1 MSESPATTVSSPQRG
16 SLLAGAC
23 LLYLLLPNVLFL
35 AGWVQ
40 PWLAWPLIVLLSFGC
55 FHLWRRLGDL
65 RPVHGA
71 GERLHMAVVLLA
83 GAVVTYLVGFNG
95 DFPQSA
101 DFIVRNAVYDTLV
114 RSDWPLHSARGE
126 YFVYYHAFWLPPAFA
141 SKCLG
146 GVVPPL
152 AVLVLWVYA
161 GVVLISLCLFRRLG
175 RRTLSF
181 LVVMMGLACMQE
193 VLGRADVI
201 ARYLPVQG
209 AVDAYCRLVP
219 RPLYYVGMWHQLV
232 STYNHGIMV
241 VLFMAMVHGRVL
253 RGAAL
258 LPVAALLVVSSPLG
272 AVAVLVYL
280 VFLQLPRWRQL
291 LLPLFRQPLL
301 YAALVLLPV
310 LGLYFG
316 SGEGSRCVPAWQGYV
331 FAGKPLQLAV
341 AYVLGSLCIMLP
353 LAVCGWRYRRT
364 AGFRAAAALFLLL
377 PWIWLGVDN
386 NELMLKGTAVAYFF
400 TAVFMHG
407 RWPHAGRTMRCCILL
422 LFAASA
428 YIPFLD
434 IQHRLREFG
443 TSEQQHESNI
453 QNEWQG
459 HLDHPEHHWYSRF
472 WGKEA
477 PLFYKK

>member
-1 MSESPATTVSSPQRG
+1 
-16 SLLAGAC
+16 
-23 LLYLLLPNVLFL
+23 
-35 AGWVQ
+35 
-40 PWLAWPLIVLLSFGC
+40 
-55 FHLWRRLGDL
+55 
-65 RPVHGA
+65 
-71 GERLHMAVVLLA
+71 
-83 GAVVTYLVGFNG
+83 
-95 DFPQSA
+95 
-101 DFIVRNAVYDTLV
+101 
-114 RSDWPLHSARGE
+114 
-126 YFVYYHAFWLPPAFA
+126 
-141 SKCLG
+141 
-146 GVVPPL
+146 
-152 AVLVLWVYA
+152 
-161 GVVLISLCLFRRLG
+161 
-175 RRTLSF
+175 
-181 LVVMMGLACMQE
+181 
-193 VLGRADVI
+193 
-201 ARYLPVQG
+201 
-209 AVDAYCRLVP
+209 
-219 RPLYYVGMWHQLV
+219 
-232 STYNHGIMV
+232 MV
-241 VLFMAMVHGRVL
+241 VLFMAMVHGRML
-253 RGAAL
+253 RGVAL
-258 LPVAALLVVSSPLG
+258 LP
-272 AVAVLVYL
+272 VAVLVYL
-280 VFLQLPRWRQL
+280 VFLQLPRWRRL

-353 LAVCGWRYRRT
+353 PAVCGWRYRR
-364 AGFRAAAALFLLL
+364 
-377 PWIWLGVDN
+377 
-386 NELMLKGTAVAYFF
+386 

-459 HLDHPEHHWYSRF
+459 HLDHPEHYWYSRF